1 MWGVVGANL
10 APEDA
15 AKLKQVAQRIKL
27 EVNIPIDILLDCRP
41 PKLRSWDDV
50 EQNLRQI
57 AEAGVG
63 DAATVQTWC
72 DRLHM
77 SGVIPELTDTVRE
90 KLRQYMDES
99 DSQLDWWQRPLNESH
114 HSDGEVAWSDFAGSH
129 EFDEEEIAH
138 GCGPT
143 DELTLRNIIYAVW
156 ACSVA
161 ELIDGCPPVRIGT
174 VPLVRAG
181 GA

>member
-1 MWGVVGANL
+1 MPASWPANVWGVVGANL

-77 SGVIPELTDTVRE
+77 SGVIPELTDT
-90 KLRQYMDES
+90 
-99 DSQLDWWQRPLNESH
+99 
-114 HSDGEVAWSDFAGSH
+114 GE
-129 EFDEEEIAH
+129 
-138 GCGPT
+138 T
-143 DELTLRNIIYAVW
+143 N
-156 ACSVA
+156 
-161 ELIDGCPPVRIGT
+161 
-174 VPLVRAG
+174 
-181 GA
+181 